1 MASSPKLLSL
11 LFLFA
16 LFTIQIHAREFF
28 SKIPREKESTVSLP
42 NKEEQQEP
50 RFSPETQNGY
60 GLYGHEAET
69 NTKETYE
76 PYVTPVKFH
85 PDEPY
90 NMIPASKNSNTNTKD
105 SYFYSK
111 SAEESTEKE
120 NLGEARFTE
129 KGWSTEENQ
138 NNNNN
143 NNYYNGNNEETMFTE
158 KGWSTNENNNN
169 NYYNG
174 NNEYNKNAYGE
185 SMFTEKGW
193 STKENNN
200 NNNNVNNYHNGEKQ
214 GMSDTRFLENGTSST
229 RTVTTT
235 WEGTT
240 RTKRSL
246 RRTRKSSSHEA
257 RNWVCNFA
265 KVSFA
270 FETDM
275 LKI

>member
-1 MASSPKLLSL
+1 MAKLLSL
-11 LFLFA
+11 LFFLFA
-16 LFTIQIHAREFF
+16 LFAIQIHAREFF
-28 SKIPREKESTVSLP
+28 SKIPREKESPLSVP

-60 GLYGHEAET
+60 GLYGHEAGQLPPETNT

-90 NMIPASKNSNTNTKD
+90 NMVPASKNSNTNTKD

-120 NLGEARFTE
+120 NLGGEARFTE
-129 KGWSTEENQ
+129 KGWSTKENQ
-138 NNNNN
+138 NNNN
-143 NNYYNGNNEETMFTE
+143 NNYYNGNNEEAMFTE
-158 KGWSTNENNNN
+158 KGWSTNENKDNN

-200 NNNNVNNYHNGEKQ
+200 NNNNYYNGEKQ
-214 GMSDTRFLENGTSST
+214 GMSDTRFLENGT
-229 RTVTTT
+229 
-235 WEGTT
+235 T
-240 RTKRSL
+240 RTKRSSG
-246 RRTRKSSSHEA
+246 RTRKSSSHEA